1 MNNKGNQSYGLQ
13 RRIHR
18 VPQLAAAGT
27 TIQTSDAVLREMS
40 IDYFLLVLVRCGKR
54 SVERGSSVCTA
65 GPGDALLMTPGTYDV
80 TNFSDGHKVYRSDW
94 LAWDASLPTPADSR
108 LVEVE
113 PVDGSRL
120 LPAVDA
126 SLENGFERARKALE
140 CHDRLPPSILKHRVL
155 EVLIWLAEH
164 GVRLVSP
171 RQKSLGEQIRT
182 MVANDPSADWN
193 ASSLAA
199 AFSMSEATLRR
210 RLGAEG
216 TSFKQLVAD
225 ARMEQALNLLLA
237 TDLSVYRVA
246 LDNGYSSTSH
256 FATRF
261 RERFGLAP
269 SEARGHRRGL

>member
-1 MNNKGNQSYGLQ
+1 MDNTEHQSHGLE
-13 RRIHR
+13 RRICR

-27 TIQTSDAVLREMS
+27 TIQTRDAVLREMV
-40 IDYFLLVLVRCGKR
+40 IDYFLLVLVRCGSR

-65 GPGDALLMTPGTYDV
+65 GPGDAILMTPGTYDV
-80 TNFSDGHKVYRSDW
+80 TNFSDGHKAYRSDW
-94 LAWDASLPTPADSR
+94 LAWDTSLPTPVDSR
-108 LVEVE
+108 LFEVE

-140 CHDRLPPSILKHRVL
+140 RRDELPPSILKHRVQ
-155 EVLIWLAEH
+155 EVLIWLRER
-164 GVRLVSP
+164 GFRLVSP

-182 MVANDPSADWN
+182 MVANDPSADWST
-193 ASSLAA
+193 SSLAA

-210 RLGAEG
+210 RLLAEG
-216 TSFKQLVAD
+216 TSFKQLVSD

-237 TDLSVYRVA
+237 TDLSVYRIA

-261 RERFGLAP
+261 RARFGLAP